1 MPLRFDVY
9 SQANRPCAIPH
20 VTKSKTNSEWKSR
33 YYVAI
38 LSGKEERGR
47 LSTAKHFAS
56 SLVIFATQNGGVVSG
71 FPSTN
76 CFTFS
81 YMR

>member
-1 MPLRFDVY
+1 MRFGVY

-20 VTKSKTNSEWKSR
+20 VTKSKTNSEWKSG

-38 LSGKEERGR
+38 LSGKEERGLWR

-71 FPSTN
+71 FPSTIRH
-76 CFTFS
+76 
-81 YMR
+81 M